1 MLIIDKR
8 DDVKTLRNLGADN
21 KLIERIFLYEGR
33 MISLFGAIT
42 GIILGLL
49 LCFIQQQFGI
59 ITLGNVANR
68 FIVDAYPVSIHWQG
82 VLLVFATVV
91 IVGVVS
97 VWYPVKYLMKRL
109 L

>member
-1 MLIIDKR
+1 MLILDKR

-21 KLIERIFLYEGR
+21 RLIERIFLFEGR
-33 MISLFGAIT
+33 MISLSGAIA
-42 GIILGLL
+42 GIFLGLI

-59 ITLGNVANR
+59 ITLGGGGNS
-68 FIVDAYPVSIHWQG
+68 FIVDAYPVSVHWQD

-91 IVGVVS
+91 IVGFVA
-97 VWYPVKYLMKRL
+97 VWYPVKYLIRRL